1 MRRAVGADAAR
12 LPSNSRASGLAR
24 AICAL
29 ALLAMA
35 ARALANPFEYAWTN
49 LAPGVWAA
57 IRSDPFELPQEGN
70 AVFVVT
76 EQGVVLF
83 DAGGSPAMG
92 EAIVAKVRSVT
103 SQPITCVVLSHWHGD
118 HMRGLQS
125 IRAAFPGVQI
135 LAHPHTR
142 DEIAATQDRW
152 LKRRMTMAPN
162 ARKAVQGAL
171 ASGQDLSGRPLIP
184 EEKAWLE
191 NGLSVVDQL
200 DRENN
205 LTTYVV
211 PTGTFEE
218 RLTLHLGGREIRFLR
233 LGNAHTAGDVILWL
247 PQEKIVATGDV
258 VTAPIPLMPSAYTG
272 DYPAV
277 LAEIKALGFRT
288 LVPGH
293 GAVQSDAAYLDLMSE
308 TIRLVGDQMRRLVDT
323 GVSREDAVTKI
334 DLATVEPRFTH
345 GDPFLVNR
353 FQDYFAPVPEAA
365 FAAATGKPPEEKF

>member
-1 MRRAVGADAAR
+1 MRRASRFLALTILVAAWIGASDAA
-12 LPSNSRASGLAR
+12 S
-24 AICAL
+24 
-29 ALLAMA
+29 
-35 ARALANPFEYAWTN
+35 ANPFEYAWTS

-76 EQGVVLF
+76 DQGVVLF

-103 SQPITCVVLSHWHGD
+103 SQPITHVVLSHWHGD

-125 IRAAFPGVQI
+125 IRAAFPAVQI
-135 LAHPHTR
+135 LAHPHAR
-142 DEIAATQDRW
+142 DEIVATSDRW
-152 LKRRMTMAPN
+152 LKRRVSMVPN
-162 ARKAVQGAL
+162 IRKAIEGAI
-171 ASGQDLSGRPLIP
+171 ASGHDMSGRPLIP
-184 EEKAWLE
+184 QEKAWLE
-191 NGLSVVDQL
+191 KGLAVTEQL

-211 PTGTFEE
+211 PTATFED

-258 VTAPIPLMPSAYTG
+258 VTAPVPLMPSAYTG
-272 DYPAV
+272 DADYPAV
-277 LAEIKALGFRT
+277 LGQIKALGFQT

-293 GAVQSDAAYLDLMSE
+293 GAIQSDAAYLDLLSE
-308 TIRLVGDQMRRLVDT
+308 TVRLVATQMRAMVAR
-323 GVSREDAVTKI
+323 GVSREEAVTKI
-334 DLATVEPRFTH
+334 DLRAVEPRFTH
-345 GDPFLVNR
+345 GDPFLANR
-353 FQDYFAPVPEAA
+353 FHDYLSDLP
-365 FAAATGKPPEEKF
+365 AAAYAVATKGAPEEKF